1 MTDSNDIQLQRV
13 EHELA
18 ALRNDIS
25 ALLDAWRTAQGL
37 VRFVKWAGS
46 LATAATAIYALLR
59 MGLHR

>member
-13 EHELA
+13 ENELA
-18 ALRNDIS
+18 ALRSDIS

-37 VRFVKWAGS
+37 VRFVKWVGS